1 MENVKSLAQRLK
13 ITNKELLALIKE
25 AGLKQAKVTD
35 EISVEDNKV
44 ILAYLKKKRDASQ
57 AQKPKILS
65 LNRPSGTPAP
75 SMGKISVLH
84 KRKKAS
90 ESNRSVDELNALHER
105 EKQLAGQAI
114 DKKRQLE
121 EDKIDKQKALE
132 QEQLKKQQEAIQ
144 KEEKEKEAIQKE
156 AVQKAADAKA
166 PDTKAPEEAQISS
179 TPSKAKK
186 TPTSTTST
194 SRVIDKGPVKKQIEP
209 ERSKTTTSTKRSR
222 TAIKQNAPVTPV
234 DSIQINEFTRVKRA
248 KKNVERETLTSN
260 ILKQGFQKP
269 VESKSKDIVIGESI
283 QVSELAHML
292 GIKAAVLVKAL
303 MKLGFMATIN
313 QVIDHETAVL
323 VTEEIGHKVA
333 KEEKVDI
340 EQQVSVDNRSYQAKP
355 RPPIVTVMGHVDH
368 GKTSLLDY
376 IRRTKVVEK
385 ESGGITQHIGAYHVA
400 TDKGKMSFLDTPGH
414 AAFTSMRARGAL
426 LTDIVIL
433 VVACDDKVM
442 PQTVEAI
449 EHAKSAQVPVVVALN
464 KVDRP
469 EADPERLTNE
479 LSAHELVPE
488 EWGGDVPFIKISALN
503 GDGIDDLLEAVLLQ
517 AELLEL
523 SAPDEGP
530 AKGTVIESRLD
541 KSRGAIASILV
552 RQGTLKKGDQ
562 ILVGSTIGRV
572 RAMYNELGQQQDTA
586 TPSIPVEI
594 LGLSEV
600 PEAGDELAV
609 ITDDKAAKE
618 LADSRLKERKN
629 AQIANPMMSIEDA
642 FNNIG
647 KNQKELNVIVKA
659 DTRGSLEAIKY
670 SLSELETEEMKVNL
684 VMSGT
689 GGITETDI
697 SLAQATGAKV
707 FGFHVRAD
715 SNARQLAEKTNVKL
729 SYYSVIYELVDDIEN
744 FLNGLLDPLF
754 EENILGTAE
763 VRDVFSASKFG
774 KIAGSMVLEGSIFR
788 NKPIRV
794 IRNNTVIYE
803 GELESLRRFK
813 EDVSQVRSGTECG
826 IGVKGYKDIRVGD
839 RIEVFDRVEVERKK
853 NQRNKHAV

>member
-13 ITNKELLALIKE
+13 ITNKELLALTKE
-25 AGLKQAKVTD
+25 AGLQQTKVAD

-44 ILAYLKKKRDASQ
+44 ILEYLKKKRDAEQ
-57 AQKPKILS
+57 TQKPKILS
-65 LNRPSGTPAP
+65 LNRAFAAPTGSG
-75 SMGKISVLH
+75 SGKISVLH
-84 KRKKAS
+84 KRKKVSA
-90 ESNRSVDELNALHER
+90 SNRSVDELNALHER
-105 EKQLAGQAI
+105 EKELSGLAA
-114 DKKRQLE
+114 DKKRQLAE
-121 EDKIDKQKALE
+121 EDIEKKKSLE
-132 QEQLKKQQEAIQ
+132 QEQRM
-144 KEEKEKEAIQKE
+144 EKEHLEEQKRQE
-156 AVQKAADAKA
+156 ETTKKDAEPTATPAPAATPT
-166 PDTKAPEEAQISS
+166 PDPAA
-179 TPSKAKK
+179 
-186 TPTSTTST
+186 TPTSST
-194 SRVIDKGPVKKQIEP
+194 IRKAKTPPVSAPSRVAHKAPIKKPAEP
-209 ERSKTTTSTKRSR
+209 ERSRPVGAKRQR
-222 TAIKQNAPVTPV
+222 TGIKQTTLATPV
-234 DSIQINEFTRVKRA
+234 DSVQLNELARGKRA
-248 KKNVERETLTSN
+248 GRNFERETLTSN

-269 VESKSKDIVIGESI
+269 ATAKTKDILIGDSI
-283 QVSELAHML
+283 QVAELAHML

-313 QVIDHETAVL
+313 QSIDNDTAVL
-323 VTEEIGHKVA
+323 VAEELGHKVG
-333 KEEKVDI
+333 KEETVDM
-340 EQQVSVDNRSYQAKP
+340 EQQVSVDARSYQNKP
-355 RPPIVTVMGHVDH
+355 RPPVVTVMGHVDH

-400 TDKGKMSFLDTPGH
+400 TDKGNISFLDTPGH

-442 PQTVEAI
+442 PQTIEAI
-449 EHAKSAQVPVVVALN
+449 DHAKSAKVPVVVALN
-464 KVDRP
+464 KVDRD

-479 LSAHELVPE
+479 LSAYELVPE

-503 GDGIDDLLEAVLLQ
+503 GDGVDALLDAVSLQ

-541 KSRGAIASILV
+541 KHRGAIASVLV

-572 RAMYNELGQQQDTA
+572 RAMYNELGQLQDTA

-618 LADSRLKERKN
+618 LADTRLHERKN
-629 AQIANPMMSIEDA
+629 AQIASPVMSIEDA

-647 KNQKELNVIVKA
+647 NNQKELNVIIKA

-689 GGITETDI
+689 GGIAETDI
-697 SLAQATGAKV
+697 SLAQATEAKV

-715 SNARQLAEKTNVKL
+715 SNARQIAEKSNVKI
-729 SYYSVIYELVDDIEN
+729 SYYSVIYELIDDIDN

-763 VRDVFSASKFG
+763 VRDIFSASRFG
-774 KIAGSMVLEGSIFR
+774 EIAGSMVVDGSIFR

-813 EDVSQVRSGTECG
+813 EDVAQVRSGTECG

-853 NQRNKHAV
+853 SQRSKHAV

>member
-144 KEEKEKEAIQKE
+144 KEEKEKE

-469 EADPERLTNE
+469 EADPDRLTNE

-541 KSRGAIASILV
+541 KNRGAIASILV